1 MRIARRAASFT
12 SPRRRTASSETED
25 AKANVFI
32 GFGAGGYY
40 FPNAFL
46 RLPFAVTG
54 TVLLHVLP
62 FMVLAALTGVIAWYF
77 DLRLD
82 PQMHELLGFV
92 IGFLL
97 IVLGNFSHANGRAP
111 QLPG

>member
-1 MRIARRAASFT
+1 M
-12 SPRRRTASSETED
+12 
-25 AKANVFI
+25 
-32 GFGAGGYY
+32 
-40 FPNAFL
+40 
-46 RLPFAVTG
+46 TG

-97 IVLGNFSHANGRAP
+97 IVLGNFSHANYDKAIQCMNKGVQDGTNLFVGRASAF
-111 QLPG
+111 LVRVRHGSD